1 MKLLASIVTLAFTGM
16 AKAAKIPIVKN
27 DLNNQQISAQIESLA
42 NKFLGGEKIDFENY
56 KDWSYLVEV
65 EIGTPPQKFMM
76 GPDTVT
82 TDSWV
87 LGKNCWSLNCFW
99 MPLYDSSK
107 SSTYVAD
114 GAPFDKKMDDILGG
128 GALGNISQDTFKV
141 GDLVAENF
149 KFGEVNTIFGNDLV
163 LNKFGGVL
171 GLAYNT
177 VNQSISGLDPFLHQ
191 AYPSDKSFSLYL
203 RRAPKESY
211 MVVPGMDSDNFELI
225 KEHKVHHKEFFQM
238 KLDSIKRDD
247 IVVQEDEMYVGIF
260 NAYDSIVGFS
270 DIMLPILDNLVV
282 YKDCSNIDKLPD
294 ITFII
299 EGVDYTLTGEDY
311 VINNKGSCVNG
322 VT

>member
-1 MKLLASIVTLAFTGM
+1 
-16 AKAAKIPIVKN
+16 
-27 DLNNQQISAQIESLA
+27 
-42 NKFLGGEKIDFENY
+42 
-56 KDWSYLVEV
+56 
-65 EIGTPPQKFMM
+65 M

-114 GAPFDKKMDDILGG
+114 GAMFNKTMDDILGG
-128 GALGNISQDTFKV
+128 RVVGNISQDTFKV

-149 KFGEVNTIFGNDLV
+149 KFGEINTIYGNDLV

-191 AYPSDKSFSLYL
+191 AYPTDKTLSLYL

-247 IVVQEDEMYVGIF
+247 IVV
-260 NAYDSIVGFS
+260 
-270 DIMLPILDNLVV
+270 
-282 YKDCSNIDKLPD
+282 
-294 ITFII
+294 
-299 EGVDYTLTGEDY
+299 
-311 VINNKGSCVNG
+311 
-322 VT
+322 